1 MKNVLTLTLIA
12 GSRACPNNCPI
23 CISKMTPFHQIGA
36 GAPNE
41 ICVETLRKSRQ
52 FALNHNAQNILI
64 TGKGEPTYFPAQVSQ
79 YLIEFKGHPFD
90 KTELQTEGSY
100 LATDGA
106 IDEFLKVWKML
117 GLDVI
122 AISIY
127 HYDPE
132 LNKEMFGVNSSYN
145 LVKLIDKLHAFGFR
159 VRLSCVLAEKYIDK
173 VGEVKNLI
181 QYAKDRKVMQL
192 SLREIDIPTN
202 TLDFGVANEAMKY
215 RLSENKY
222 DEILKYVKGG
232 ALCDVLPHGAEVYE
246 VDGQNV
252 CITTGLTKDAGKDD
266 IRQLIYFPQ
275 PGEDI
280 LTTSWENVEGG
291 RIY

>member
-12 GSRACPNNCPI
+12 GSRACPNNCQI
-23 CISKMTPFHQIGA
+23 CISKMTPQHGIG
-36 GAPNE
+36 GGKPNE
-41 ICVETLRKSRQ
+41 ICVETLRKARQ

-64 TGKGEPTYFPAQVSQ
+64 TGKGEPTKFPVQVSQ
-79 YLIEFKGHPFD
+79 YLIEFKGYPFD
-90 KTELQTEGSY
+90 KMELQTEGSNI
-100 LATDGA
+100 ATGD
-106 IDEFLKVWKML
+106 IDDFLKVWKML

-132 LNKEMFGVNSSYN
+132 MNRKMFCAAHQYDLVN
-145 LVKLIDKLHAFGFR
+145 LIDKLHDMKFR
-159 VRLSCVLAEKYIDK
+159 VRLSCVLANGYIDS
-173 VGEVKNLI
+173 VGEVGNLI
-181 QYAKDRKVMQL
+181 QYAKDRNVMQL
-192 SLREIDIPTN
+192 SLRRIDIPT
-202 TLDFGVANEAMKY
+202 DPVDWGIANKAMKY
-215 RLSENKY
+215 RLMAEKNL
-222 DEILKYVKGG
+222 EILEFVRKG

-252 CITTGLTKDAGKDD
+252 CITTGITKYTGEDD

>member
-1 MKNVLTLTLIA
+1 
-12 GSRACPNNCPI
+12 
-23 CISKMTPFHQIGA
+23 MTPQHGIG
-36 GAPNE
+36 GGEPNE
-41 ICVETLRKSRQ
+41 ICVETLRKARQ

-79 YLIEFKGHPFD
+79 YLIEFKGYPFD
-90 KTELQTEGSY
+90 KMELQTEGSNI
-100 LATDGA
+100 AGSGP
-106 IDEFLKVWKML
+106 IDDFLKVWKML

-132 LNKEMFGVNSSYN
+132 LNKKMFGVNHSYN
-145 LVKLIDKLHAFGFR
+145 LVNLIDKLHDMKFR
-159 VRLSCVLAEKYIDK
+159 VRLSCVLANGYIDS

-192 SLREIDIPTN
+192 SLRTIDIPVQPLN
-202 TLDFGVANEAMKY
+202 FGIANNASKY
-215 RLSENKY
+215 RLMADKY
-222 DEILKYVKGG
+222 LVIVEYVREGN
-232 ALCDVLPHGAEVYE
+232 LCDVLPHGAEVYE

-252 CITTGLTKDAGKDD
+252 CITTGLTADAGKDD

-275 PGEDI
+275 QGEDI